1 MSTVKDLIKDYD
13 GFKIQIPILEIPDQG
28 VTALLG
34 KSGSGKSSILRILSG
49 LDSSPQ
55 MQWDF
60 QGLAM
65 HLLKPPERRIGFV
78 FQSYEIFPHMTA
90 RENILFAA
98 EARNI
103 PIKISKEKM
112 KELIQTLQL
121 ESFIDRRSDLLS
133 GGEKQRVAL
142 ARALISEPRIL
153 FLDEP
158 FAALD
163 EELRQD
169 ARKLVLNVIEKA
181 KIPALLITHDQRDV
195 DFLATTRYQIENGNL
210 KILDKKI
217 NI

>member
-1 MSTVKDLIKDYD
+1 MTV
-13 GFKIQIPILEIPDQG
+13 
-28 VTALLG
+28 LLG

-49 LDSSPQ
+49 LDPSPQ

-60 QGLAM
+60 QGIAM

-103 PIKISKEKM
+103 SNKDSKEKLN
-112 KELIQTLQL
+112 KLIQTLQL

-169 ARKLVLNVIEKA
+169 ARKLVRDIIEMA
-181 KIPALLITHDQRDV
+181 KIPAVLITHDQRDV
-195 DFLATTRYQIENGNL
+195 DFLANTRYQIENG
-210 KILDKKI
+210 KI
-217 NI
+217 NS